1 MVLGNVEE
9 LRLHLSSEVG
19 FGIAGHAVLVA
30 DRAAGKWRERCY
42 NVIDTE
48 ERLELSF
55 VFVGYPVLAQHGN
68 KGKARYLEFN

>member
-30 DRAAGKWRERCY
+30 DRAAGKWRERC
-42 NVIDTE
+42 
-48 ERLELSF
+48 
-55 VFVGYPVLAQHGN
+55 
-68 KGKARYLEFN
+68 KM